1 MHRGESAEGEASEA
15 AAATEPPDDTV
26 GGQCV
31 DCDMQFDN
39 RAELTAHFKVRS
51 ECEHHMLHSGMY
63 IVELF
68 CKTNAPKAA
77 HNALCMGT

>member
-51 ECEHHMLHSGMY
+51 ECQHQMLHSGM
-63 IVELF
+63 F
-68 CKTNAPKAA
+68 CKSAPKAA